1 MRASATYLAEPFA
14 CIAVLCLAAT
24 PAAAQDVAF
33 DIPAGRL
40 SDALVSLGE
49 QAGIT
54 IGASDLNLASVRSR
68 QVRGRM
74 TIRQALSRLL
84 AGTGY
89 QFAFVAP
96 GTVRVTRI
104 ANADATAA
112 PRRIIRPAPPPPPPP
127 ETQIVVTGSKQQTPL
142 ENFAGTVRMID
153 IGSSDVGRFG
163 VRGTEGLVA
172 RLPML
177 SSTSLGTGRNKVFI
191 RGIADSSFNGPSQ
204 TLVGQYLGDV
214 RLTYNAPDPDLQHYD
229 FKRVEVLEGPQGT
242 LYGAGSLG
250 GIMRL
255 IPNSPDPSSASA
267 GLSGGLLAT
276 QHGEFGRDFSAM
288 ANLPIERERLT
299 LRAVVYGASEGGYID
314 DAGRSERNVNR
325 VGVHGGRAA
334 LLWTPSDEWQIELT
348 GLAQFIGAR
357 DGQYAERGLP
367 PLVRRSSFAQPFEN
381 DYQLGA
387 LTLRRRTRSI
397 ELISTTSLVRHDLET
412 EFDATEPVAGAPPQ
426 LFAEDVALTLFTHET
441 RLSRPAA
448 GGAGWVLGFG
458 LLHNTGEV
466 HRRIGPPAAMLPIA
480 NARNETTEVAAFG
493 QTSIP
498 INDHLTATLGGRL
511 SIARSDGTV
520 LDTDD
525 DLDEPARTDFQ
536 VSPTAALSW
545 RAGDDV
551 LLYTRYQKGF
561 RVGGLAVFAT
571 GSGTAAERYES
582 DRLTTVEAGIRLGN
596 PGTSSISLNAALS
609 YAWWGDIQADLI
621 DERGLPY
628 TTNLGDGGIS
638 GIEVEASWQV
648 TPKLRLDAAAFLNG
662 SSLTDPAPA
671 FAAADETDLPNIAA
685 AGGRIGANFRA
696 ELAEGA
702 DLSVDG
708 AINYVGSSQ
717 LGIGAPLDVSQG
729 DYFDSQIG
737 ARIGLGRLGI
747 SVDVDNLLNG
757 RGNRFAFGNPF
768 RLESRSQVTPLRPRT
783 IRVGMDVAF

>member
-14 CIAVLCLAAT
+14 CVAVLCLAAT

-40 SDALVSLGE
+40 SDALVLLGE

-54 IGASDLNLASVRSR
+54 IGASDPNLAGMRSR

-74 TIRQALSRLL
+74 TIREALSRLL

-96 GTVRVTRI
+96 RTVRVTRI
-104 ANADATAA
+104 ANANAA
-112 PRRIIRPAPPPPPPP
+112 PRPVIRPAPPPPPPP
-127 ETQIVVTGSKQQTPL
+127 ETEIVVTGSKQQTPL

-163 VRGTEGLVA
+163 IRGTEGVVA

-177 SSTSLGTGRNKVFI
+177 SSTNLGTGRNKVFI

-204 TLVGQYLGDV
+204 TLVGQYLGDI
-214 RLTYNAPDPDLQHYD
+214 RLSYNAPDPDLQLYD
-229 FKRVEVLEGPQGT
+229 LKRVEVLEGPQGT

-250 GIMRL
+250 GILRL
-255 IPNSPDPSSASA
+255 VPNSPDPSNASA
-267 GLSGGLLAT
+267 AFSGGLLAT
-276 QHGEFGRDFSAM
+276 QHGEFGGDLSAM
-288 ANLPIERERLT
+288 ANLPIAREHLA

-314 DAGRSERNVNR
+314 DVGRGERNVNR
-325 VGVHGGRAA
+325 VGVQGGRAA
-334 LLWTPSDEWQIELT
+334 LLWTPDDEWKIELT
-348 GLAQFIGAR
+348 ALTQFIAAR
-357 DGQYAERGLP
+357 DGQYAERDLP
-367 PLVRRSSFAQPFEN
+367 PLARRSSLAQPFEN

-387 LTLRRRTRSI
+387 LTLRRRMRSI
-397 ELISTTSLVRHDLET
+397 ELLSTTSVVRHDIAT

-426 LFAEDVALTLFTHET
+426 LFAEDVGLTLLTHET
-441 RLSRPAA
+441 RLSRPNSD
-448 GGAGWVLGFG
+448 GAGWVLGFA
-458 LLHNTGEV
+458 LLYNTSEV

-480 NARNETTEVAAFG
+480 NARNETAEVAVFG

-498 INDHLTATLGGRL
+498 IDDRLTATLGGRL
-511 SIARSDGTV
+511 SIARSDGQV
-520 LDTDD
+520 LDTDED
-525 DLDEPARTDFQ
+525 VDEPARTDFQ
-536 VSPTAALSW
+536 ASPTAALSW

-551 LLYTRYQKGF
+551 LLYTRLQEGS

-571 GSGTAAERYES
+571 ESGTAAERYES
-582 DRLTTVEAGIRLGN
+582 DSLTSIEAGIRLGN
-596 PGTSSISLNAALS
+596 PGTSPISLNAALS
-609 YAWWGDIQADLI
+609 YAWWNDIQADLI

-638 GIEVEASWQV
+638 GIELEASWQV
-648 TPKLRLDAAAFLNG
+648 TPRLRLDAAAFLNA

-671 FAAADETDLPNIAA
+671 FAAAEETDLPNVAA

-717 LGIGAPLDVSQG
+717 LGIGAPLDIEQG

-737 ARIGLGRLGI
+737 GRIDLGRLGL
-747 SVDVDNLLNG
+747 SVDVDNLFDV

-768 RLESRSQVTPLRPRT
+768 GLEARNQLTPLRPRT
-783 IRVGMDVAF
+783 VRVGLDVAF

>member
-1 MRASATYLAEPFA
+1 MFLAEPFA
-14 CIAVLCLAAT
+14 CIAVLCLATT
-24 PAAAQDVAF
+24 PAAAQDVAL

-54 IGASDLNLASVRSR
+54 IGASDANLAKVRSR

-74 TIRQALSRLL
+74 TVREALSRLL

-96 GTVRVTRI
+96 RTVRVTRI
-104 ANADATAA
+104 AKAA
-112 PRRIIRPAPPPPPPP
+112 PRPVIRPAPPPPPPP
-127 ETQIVVTGSKQQTPL
+127 PPAPIVVTASKQQTPL

-153 IGSSDVGRFG
+153 IGSTDVGRFG
-163 VRGTEGLVA
+163 LRGTEGVVA

-177 SSTSLGTGRNKVFI
+177 SSTNLGTGRNKVFI

-214 RLTYNAPDPDLQHYD
+214 RLTYSAPDPDLQLYD

-250 GIMRL
+250 GILRL
-255 IPNSPDPSSASA
+255 VPNAPDPSNASA
-267 GLSGGLLAT
+267 AFSGGLLTT
-276 QHGEFGRDFSAM
+276 QHGEFGGDLSAM

-299 LRAVVYGASEGGYID
+299 LRAVVYGSSEGGYID
-314 DAGRSERNVNR
+314 DAGRGLRDVNR
-325 VGVHGGRAA
+325 VGVLGGRAA
-334 LLWTPSDEWQIELT
+334 LLWTPGDEWQIELT
-348 GLAQFIGAR
+348 GVAQFIAAR

-367 PLVRRSSFAQPFEN
+367 PLSRRSSLAQPFEN

-387 LTLRRRTRSI
+387 LTLRRRMRSV
-397 ELISTTSLVRHDLET
+397 ELLSTTSVIRHDLET
-412 EFDATEPVAGAPPQ
+412 EFDATEPRDGAPPQ
-426 LFAEDVALTLFTHET
+426 LFAEDVALTLLTHET
-441 RLSRPAA
+441 RLSRPHAD
-448 GGAGWVLGFG
+448 GAGWVVGFA
-458 LLHNTGEV
+458 LLQNTGEV
-466 HRRIGPPAAMLPIA
+466 HRGIGPPAAMLPIA
-480 NARNETTEVAAFG
+480 NARNETTEAAVFG
-493 QTSIP
+493 QTSIRM
-498 INDHLTATLGGRL
+498 DDRLTATLGGRL
-511 SIARSDGTV
+511 SIARSDGQALGTGEDV
-520 LDTDD
+520 
-525 DLDEPARTDFQ
+525 DEPARTDFE

-561 RVGGLAVFAT
+561 RVGGLAVLT
-571 GSGTAAERYES
+571 TESGTAAERYES
-582 DRLTTVEAGIRLGN
+582 DSLTTVEAGIRLGKS
-596 PGTSSISLNAALS
+596 GTSPISLNAALS

-628 TTNLGDGGIS
+628 TTNLGDGGIA
-638 GIEVEASWQV
+638 GIEVEAAWQV
-648 TPKLRLDAAAFLNG
+648 TPRLRVDAAAFLNG

-671 FAAADETDLPNIAA
+671 FAAVAETDLPNIAA

-702 DLSVDG
+702 DLSIDG

-717 LGIGAPLDVSQG
+717 LGIGAPLDVTQG

-747 SVDVDNLLNG
+747 SVDVDNLFDA

-768 RLESRSQVTPLRPRT
+768 RLETRDQVTPLRPRT
-783 IRVGMDVAF
+783 VRVGIDVGF